1 MPQLSLDKKRHY
13 YVRMRQTNYSASLR
27 LEGFELKSDVS
38 DAVGQDKQALIAH
51 YRRLSQAQ

>member
-1 MPQLSLDKKRHY
+1 
-13 YVRMRQTNYSASLR
+13 MRLANYSASLR

-38 DAVGQDKQALIAH
+38 DVIGQDKRSLVAH